1 MAGPDLIARPP
12 GQAEVLRPAGPAYTK
27 NAGETVAAWQRRLLA
42 RDTRNLAL
50 TNGDL
55 TASVFDLAVAARA
68 VVDDNY
74 AWEVW
79 EAAGRYPAQ
88 RTAAEVLTVRISGE
102 EIWMDTRRIRLRR
115 RLPSTK
121 RRLRP
126 FGLK

>member
-1 MAGPDLIARPP
+1 M
-12 GQAEVLRPAGPAYTK
+12 
-27 NAGETVAAWQRRLLA
+27 AAWQRRLLA
-42 RDTRNLAL
+42 RYTRNLAL

-88 RTAAEVLTVRISGE
+88 KAEAEIETANLSGE
-102 EIWMDTRRIRLRR
+102 EIWRNTRRIRLRR
-115 RLPSTK
+115 RLPRPK

-126 FGLK
+126 LGLKPHK